1 MQCLGRGV
9 TVEIRPLGARSIV
22 LSLLLA
28 VHPPELTAAQLVALG
43 EVFGVPESTLR
54 AALTR
59 LVAAGDLERT
69 DGVHR
74 IGARLQARQRL
85 QDAALDPPYR
95 SWDGSWE
102 TVVVVA
108 TGRAAADRAALRKE
122 MERLRLAELREGV
135 WTRPANLERPLPDW
149 STDLAVVATSR
160 PTDVVGLVGRLW
172 DLDGWTHTGDALLA
186 ALAEDRSPADRLAV
200 AAALVRH
207 LRSDP
212 ALPPS
217 LRPPGWN
224 GHALATAYA
233 GYQAELTSVL
243 DPVRQAPVSHQ
254 RSDTRRSRGR

>member
-1 MQCLGRGV
+1 MEV
-9 TVEIRPLGARSIV
+9 RPLSARSIV

-43 EVFGVPESTLR
+43 EVFDVPESTVR

-74 IGARLQARQRL
+74 IGERLRARQRF

-95 SWDGSWE
+95 SWDGTWE

-108 TGRAAADRAALRKE
+108 TGRAASDRAAFRLE
-122 MERLRLAELREGV
+122 MEQLRLAELREGV
-135 WTRPANLERPLPDW
+135 WTRPANLDRPLPDW
-149 STDLAVVATSR
+149 SADLAVVATSN
-160 PTDVVGLVGRLW
+160 PSDVRALVGRLW
-172 DLDGWTHTGDALLA
+172 DLDSWTRTGDALLA
-186 ALAEDRSPADRLAV
+186 ALAEDLSPADRLAV

-207 LRSDP
+207 LRTDP

-217 LRPPGWN
+217 LRPRTWN
-224 GHALATAYA
+224 GPALATAYA
-233 GYQAELTSVL
+233 AYQAELAGVL
-243 DPVRQAPVSHQ
+243 SPVSEPSTTRQ
-254 RSDTRRSRGR
+254 GSGTRRNRGR